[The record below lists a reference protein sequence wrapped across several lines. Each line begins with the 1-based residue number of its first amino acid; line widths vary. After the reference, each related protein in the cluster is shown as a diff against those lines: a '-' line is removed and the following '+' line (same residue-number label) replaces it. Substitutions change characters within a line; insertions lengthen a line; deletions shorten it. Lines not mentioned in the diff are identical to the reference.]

1 MENTNEMLGLVF
13 TALGTIIGTGAI
25 IATPL
30 IKNVKVMTELN
41 ISIKN
46 LTERF
51 KAFEVN
57 NHDDHKRIWKHNEK
71 QDELLQKHGEQILLL
86 ESEIKKND

>member
-1 MENTNEMLGLVF
+1 MSTNEMIGLIVV
-13 TALGTIIGTGAI
+13 ALGSIVGTGTAI
-25 IATPL
+25 AVPL
-30 IKNVKVMTELN
+30 IKNVKAMTELN

-57 NHDDHKRIWKHNEK
+57 NHDDHKRIWLHNDK
-71 QDELLQKHGEQILLL
+71 QDEVIQEHGERILLL
-86 ESEIKKND
+86 ESEIKK

>member
-1 MENTNEMLGLVF
+1 MNTNEVIGLVVV
-13 TALGTIIGTGAI
+13 ALGTIVGTGAA

-41 ISIKN
+41 VSIKN
-46 LTERF
+46 LTEKF

-57 NHDDHKRIWKHNEK
+57 NHDDHKRIWVHNEK
-71 QDELLQKHGEQILLL
+71 QDKEIQEHDRRILLL
-86 ESEIKKND
+86 ENEIKND